1 MYAPKL
7 PSPACPVLPSGQL
20 TLPGSRVVPA
30 LGEMDAV
37 PDVSPPHATNRRH
50 PAVIPQRI
58 RMNRSI
64 LIRLCLGR
72 ILARPDAVASSPE
85 DHNRGQTRGDP
96 RARLA
101 TVLATVALDKTSLS
115 EAQGTR
121 ASLYMRGSG
130 GELRTCLAFDNYLRS
145 SAWLTL
151 RGLSAT
157 VTILRRKPMPVS
169 TDFMNSAE
177 HFAIG

>member
-115 EAQGTR
+115 EAQGLARPYICVGAGESLGPVLLSITTSDHQPGSPYAAYPPPSQSCA
-121 ASLYMRGSG
+121 ASQ
-130 GELRTCLAFDNYLRS
+130 C
-145 SAWLTL
+145 
-151 RGLSAT
+151 
-157 VTILRRKPMPVS
+157 VS
-169 TDFMNSAE
+169 RQTS
-177 HFAIG
+177 